1 MLLPRI
7 GNLVILLS
15 LSVSCFS
22 QRWLLNADLSGAVSK
37 SLILGFPRQG
47 PNPTP
52 SLDVHVGVHY
62 AVHPRIYT
70 GLELGVSNW
79 RFKWIWSSSGVIGP
93 RLDYA
98 TKENIRGLDIKAEV
112 LFVLWERR
120 SKGYLRLGGAL
131 SPDLAVK
138 RKIQTFDPDSGVLL
152 SNKKRRRTRDPEV
165 VYYTGELGIGNRW
178 HLFGPWAMAVEV
190 FGAYRILPDINPL
203 NEPLKV
209 RAWRTGSTISLVMVL

>member
-1 MLLPRI
+1 MRRI
-7 GNLVILLS
+7 TILACLFFFS
-15 LSVSCFS
+15 GSCFS
-22 QRWLLNADLSGAVSK
+22 QKWLWSANLSGGLSQ
-37 SLILGFPRQG
+37 SFLLGFPGQG
-47 PNPTP
+47 PRPTP
-52 SLDVHVGVHY
+52 SLDVHLGVNY

-70 GLELGVSNW
+70 GLRLGVSNW

-112 LFVLWERR
+112 LFILWERR
-120 SKGYLRLGGAL
+120 GKGYLRLGGAL

-165 VYYTGELGIGNRW
+165 VYYTGELGISNRW